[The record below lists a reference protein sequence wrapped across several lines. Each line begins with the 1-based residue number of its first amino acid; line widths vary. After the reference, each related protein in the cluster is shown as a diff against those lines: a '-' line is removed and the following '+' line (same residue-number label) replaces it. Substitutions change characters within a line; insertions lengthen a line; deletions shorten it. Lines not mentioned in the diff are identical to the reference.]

1 MIRQLHRE
9 QTVAGDL
16 TRVWEFFA
24 SPQNLNAITPGD
36 LTFRIVGPT
45 PARMYAGQVI
55 EYRIG
60 VRPGVTTRW
69 LTEIT
74 HVRELE
80 YFVDEQRVGPY
91 RLWHHEHHFATPDGA
106 RSRDDRPRRD
116 LRGRLRTDRRGVA
129 RSVDRSTAQND
140 LRLPAR
146 HVNRGAVLQPG
157 ATAGERRLSGVGEPT
172 QWRNSRNACFWPAA
186 SASGPGSL
194 KNHVAPSNGT
204 IAPRSR
210 VGVAPDP
217 TISTTPIDS
226 PLTCTRVMA
235 AATSEGD
242 CGANCN

>member
-60 VRPGVTTRW
+60 MLPGVTTRW

-91 RLWHHEHHFATPDGA
+91 RLWHHEHHFAATPDGRGVVMTDRVTYEVGFGPIGEVLHAAWIGRQLKTIFDYRAA
-106 RSRDDRPRRD
+106 RIAELFSNRRD
-116 LRGRLRTDRRGVA
+116 
-129 RSVDRSTAQND
+129 
-140 LRLPAR
+140 
-146 HVNRGAVLQPG
+146 
-157 ATAGERRLSGVGEPT
+157 
-172 QWRNSRNACFWPAA
+172 
-186 SASGPGSL
+186 
-194 KNHVAPSNGT
+194 
-204 IAPRSR
+204 
-210 VGVAPDP
+210 
-217 TISTTPIDS
+217 
-226 PLTCTRVMA
+226 
-235 AATSEGD
+235 
-242 CGANCN
+242 